1 MDKRSDGRLAIGR
14 LGTPHGVRG
23 DLKVLSYSGEFTHF
37 LGLAEVDLEPA
48 SGEVSAAMGGA
59 AALRRAAAAGGPAAI
74 GDVTTAGGPAAIG
87 GVTAAGGPGA
97 AASHGAAASRRAP
110 LRDASGRRNL
120 HLRVRRVE
128 EGLGGLVM
136 AFAGYDSPEA
146 ARALTGMEIVVSRD
160 KAAPLGPNEWYVT
173 DLVGLELV
181 SEGQALARVV
191 SVLEG
196 GSDPWLEAELP
207 EGRRALVPFRKE
219 FVGAVDIPAGRIELL
234 APWLLE
240 S

>member
-59 AALRRAAAAGGPAAI
+59 AALRGAG
-74 GDVTTAGGPAAIG
+74 V
-87 GVTAAGGPGA
+87 
-97 AASHGAAASRRAP
+97 SRGAP